1 MLVIG
6 GKSFIVDDDGNE
18 EELETEEDKNVF
30 NKIDS
35 KHSMQS
41 GESGFN
47 EEDEADLESSQG
59 ESENSNL
66 TQLLYTRNEK
76 KNSFTETLSLENKDK
91 NAN

>member
-1 MLVIG
+1 M
-6 GKSFIVDDDGNE
+6 
-18 EELETEEDKNVF
+18 F

-47 EEDEADLESSQG
+47 EEDEEAETESSQG
-59 ESENSNL
+59 KSENSNL

-76 KNSFTETLSLENKDK
+76 KNSFTETLKVENVDK

>member
-1 MLVIG
+1 M
-6 GKSFIVDDDGNE
+6 DDDGNE

-47 EEDEADLESSQG
+47 EEDEADLDESSQG
-59 ESENSNL
+59 QSENSNQ

-76 KNSFTETLSLENKDK
+76 KNSFTETVALENVDK